1 VGTNVVAGY
10 KRTANTLF
18 DHQKC
23 YEGYHRRTSLFIQIL
38 GGTEQTIVLNST
50 SDRKKL
56 AVRDGEGETL
66 SNTANARYIIF
77 SACGY
82 GNMGDDAIMLGTVRY
97 LITRQKAT
105 DLFIFSYTPKETQQL
120 LEKAGLTLLATI
132 RCGRFVSLVKALS
145 STTRRKSIMIGGGTL
160 ITNRTFFTLYYLIPA
175 ILFKLLFSRSSDVY
189 FFGVAAEER
198 IKRPLLKFMLSL
210 VLRHSIKKALVRDN
224 FTEGVLKHFGNSSSI
239 KVKTIGDPAL
249 FLKEWE
255 DGNGGNKENEGHST
269 LFNHTA
275 KIFVSAR
282 DLDLCSSDYH
292 ARCFANIFD
301 ELVEVIHERTGM
313 TIVINFVPFCIHK
326 TSTLERDDLFGEK
339 IKSLMKYF
347 DYFKIEKID
356 NPIDIMRKF
365 KEADFCMCMRLH
377 SLIFAY
383 MTGRKCLA
391 ISYSPKVSNF
401 AKDNDLPY
409 IDISEVES
417 QKMKVIDAVIQA
429 LFIDKDKKK
438 FN

>member
-1 VGTNVVAGY
+1 MKVIIEEPHYSFKFLEV
-10 KRTANTLF
+10 
-18 DHQKC
+18 Q
-23 YEGYHRRTSLFIQIL
+23 
-38 GGTEQTIVLNST
+38 EQTIVLNST

-56 AVRDGEGETL
+56 AVSDVEGEPL
-66 SNTANARYIIF
+66 GNTANARYIIF

-224 FTEGVLKHFGNSSSI
+224 FTEGVLKHFGPSSSI

-275 KIFVSAR
+275 KIFASAR

-356 NPIDIMRKF
+356 NPIEIMRKF

>member
-1 VGTNVVAGY
+1 MKVIIEEPPYSFKFLEV
-10 KRTANTLF
+10 
-18 DHQKC
+18 Q
-23 YEGYHRRTSLFIQIL
+23 
-38 GGTEQTIVLNST
+38 EQNIVQNST

-56 AVRDGEGETL
+56 AVRNGERETL

-82 GNMGDDAIMLGTVRY
+82 GNMGDDAIMLGTARY
-97 LITRQKAT
+97 LITTQKAT

-224 FTEGVLKHFGNSSSI
+224 FTEGVLKHFGNSSNSI

-255 DGNGGNKENEGHST
+255 DSNGGNKENEGHST
-269 LFNHTA
+269 LFNQTA

-301 ELVEVIHERTGM
+301 EIVEVIHERTGM

-417 QKMKVIDAVIQA
+417 QKMKVIDTVIQA
-429 LFIDKDKKK
+429 LFIDKDKTKS
-438 FN
+438 N

>member
-1 VGTNVVAGY
+1 MLWLVT
-10 KRTANTLF
+10 KEQQTQLF

-224 FTEGVLKHFGNSSSI
+224 FTEGVLKHLANSTST
-239 KVKTIGDPAL
+239 KVTTIGDPAL

-255 DGNGGNKENEGHST
+255 DGSGANKKKDEYHST

-301 ELVEVIHERTGM
+301 ELVEVIHQKTGM

-326 TSTLERDDLFGEK
+326 TSLLERDDLFGEK

-347 DYFKIEKID
+347 DYFQIEKID
-356 NPIDIMRKF
+356 NPIEIMQKF

-391 ISYSPKVSNF
+391 ISYSPKVLNF
-401 AKDNDLPY
+401 AKDNDLPC

-417 QKMKVIDAVIQA
+417 QKKKVIATVVQS
-429 LFIDKDKKK
+429 LFLDKDKTKS
-438 FN
+438 N

>member
-1 VGTNVVAGY
+1 MKVIIEEPHYSFKFLEV
-10 KRTANTLF
+10 
-18 DHQKC
+18 Q
-23 YEGYHRRTSLFIQIL
+23 
-38 GGTEQTIVLNST
+38 EQTIVLNST

-56 AVRDGEGETL
+56 AVSDVEGEPL
-66 SNTANARYIIF
+66 GNTANARYIIF

-82 GNMGDDAIMLGTVRY
+82 GNMGDDAIMLGTARY
-97 LITRQKAT
+97 LITTQKAT

-224 FTEGVLKHFGNSSSI
+224 FTEGVLKHFGNSSNSI

-255 DGNGGNKENEGHST
+255 DSNGGNKENEGHST
-269 LFNHTA
+269 LFNQTA

-301 ELVEVIHERTGM
+301 EIVEVIHERTGM

-417 QKMKVIDAVIQA
+417 QKMKVIDTVIQA
-429 LFIDKDKKK
+429 LFIDKDKTKS
-438 FN
+438 N

>member
-1 VGTNVVAGY
+1 M
-10 KRTANTLF
+10 
-18 DHQKC
+18 D
-23 YEGYHRRTSLFIQIL
+23 
-38 GGTEQTIVLNST
+38 
-50 SDRKKL
+50 
-56 AVRDGEGETL
+56 DGEAL
-66 SNTANARYIIF
+66 NNNAANARYIIF

-82 GNMGDDAIMLGTVRY
+82 GNIGDDAIMLGTARY
-97 LITRQKAT
+97 LITRQDAT
-105 DLFIFSYTPKETQQL
+105 DLFIFSYSPKETQQL
-120 LEKAGLTLLATI
+120 LEKAGLTSAAII
-132 RCGRFVSLVKALS
+132 RCGGFTSLLKALS
-145 STTRRKSIMIGGGTL
+145 STSRRKRIMIGGGTL

-175 ILFKLLFSRSSDVY
+175 ILSKLFFSRSSDVY

-224 FTEGVLKHFGNSSSI
+224 FTEVILKHFANSTGT
-239 KVKTIGDPAL
+239 KVTTIGDPAL

-255 DGNGGNKENEGHST
+255 GGSGANKKKDGGHTT

-282 DLDLCSSDYH
+282 DLDLSSSDYH

-301 ELVEVIHERTGM
+301 ELVEVIHQKTGL

-326 TSTLERDDLFGEK
+326 TSLLERDDLFGEK

-347 DYFKIEKID
+347 DYFQIEKID
-356 NPIDIMRKF
+356 NPIEIMQKF
-365 KEADFCMCMRLH
+365 NEADFCMCMRLH

-383 MTGRKCLA
+383 MTGRKCLG
-391 ISYSPKVSNF
+391 ISYSPKVLNF

-417 QKMKVIDAVIQA
+417 QKKKVIDTVVQS
-429 LFIDKDKKK
+429 LFIDKDKTKP
-438 FN
+438 N

>member
-1 VGTNVVAGY
+1 MKVIIEEPHYSFKFLEV
-10 KRTANTLF
+10 
-18 DHQKC
+18 Q
-23 YEGYHRRTSLFIQIL
+23 
-38 GGTEQTIVLNST
+38 EQTIVLNST

-56 AVRDGEGETL
+56 AVSDVEGEPL
-66 SNTANARYIIF
+66 GNTANARYIIF

-105 DLFIFSYTPKETQQL
+105 DLFIFSYTPKETQEL
-120 LEKAGLTLLATI
+120 LEKAELTMLATI

-224 FTEGVLKHFGNSSSI
+224 FTEGVLKHFAKSTST
-239 KVKTIGDPAL
+239 KVTTIGDPAL

-255 DGNGGNKENEGHST
+255 DSSGANKTKDEGHST
-269 LFNHTA
+269 LLNHTA

-282 DLDLCSSDYH
+282 DLDLFSSDYH

-301 ELVEVIHERTGM
+301 ELVEVIHQKTGM
-313 TIVINFVPFCIHK
+313 TIVFNFVPFCIHK
-326 TSTLERDDLFGEK
+326 TSLLERDDLFGDK

-347 DYFKIEKID
+347 DNFQIEKID
-356 NPIDIMRKF
+356 NPIEIMQKF
-365 KEADFCMCMRLH
+365 NEADFCMCMRLH

-391 ISYSPKVSNF
+391 ILYSPKVFNF
-401 AKDNDLPY
+401 AKDNDLPC

-417 QKMKVIDAVIQA
+417 QKKKVIDTVVQS
-429 LFIDKDKKK
+429 LFIVHKDKTKS
-438 FN
+438 N